1 MMGLIQKVLL
11 DLVEERGG
19 PAAVSEV
26 RDRAGVAPGHV
37 FRLGENYPDDEW
49 RRLLGAA
56 CDLLGLTEEEL
67 VEIYADVFCRDA
79 VRRFSKWFEMSKS
92 SREFLERQVTIHNVF
107 AAGVRDPEARKVIV
121 DKFWIEERE
130 EGIVTH
136 YRSPNRLCG
145 MYRAL
150 ARWII
155 RHYGE
160 EATIEETR
168 CMRRGDEEC
177 EIHVAWQTEG
187 RRWAGDLGHDQGE

>member
-1 MMGLIQKVLL
+1 MVGLIQKVLL
-11 DLVEERGG
+11 DLVEERSG

-26 RDRAGVAPGHV
+26 RERAGVAPGQV
-37 FRLGENYPDDEW
+37 FRLGESYPDDEW

-67 VEIYADVFCRDA
+67 LEAYAEVFYRDA
-79 VRRFSKWFEMSKS
+79 VTRFSRWFEMSKS

-107 AAGVRDPEARKVIV
+107 AAGVRDPEARRAVV

-130 EGIVTH
+130 GGIVTH
-136 YRSPNRLCG
+136 YRSPNRLCA

-177 EIHVAWQTEG
+177 EIHVSWQPT
-187 RRWAGDLGHDQGE
+187 RRRVGP

>member
-1 MMGLIQKVLL
+1 MMGLVQKVLL
-11 DLVEERGG
+11 DVVEERCGR
-19 PAAVSEV
+19 AAVSEV
-26 RDRAGVAPGHV
+26 RDRAGVAPGQV
-37 FRLGENYPDDEW
+37 FRLGESYPDDEW
-49 RRLLGAA
+49 RRLFSAA

-67 VEIYADVFCRDA
+67 LELYADAFCRDA
-79 VRRFSKWFEMSKS
+79 LTRFSKWFEMSRS

-107 AAGVRDPEARKVIV
+107 AAGVRDPEARKRIA

-136 YRSPNRLCG
+136 YRSANRLCA

-177 EIHVAWQTEG
+177 EIHVAWQTKG
-187 RRWAGDLGHDQGE
+187 RRSDVDRGHEQGE